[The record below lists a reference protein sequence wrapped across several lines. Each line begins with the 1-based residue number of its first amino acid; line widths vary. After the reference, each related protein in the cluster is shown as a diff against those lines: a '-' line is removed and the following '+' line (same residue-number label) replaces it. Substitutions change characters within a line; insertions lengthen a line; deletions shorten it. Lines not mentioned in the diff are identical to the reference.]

1 MPESNARESAKNVM
15 LWIGRLTVLRHWM
28 DTPVVAKL
36 FALCNAIV
44 EKDIAAATM
53 DYHSLTAAL
62 LDAPAR
68 RVTGDIWKDYV
79 FAELIETPNRFSSL
93 AAAGTMDPAVKEAM
107 DHDLRL
113 IQELFRLNS
122 QQILDWINQ
131 LTLEQKRKE
140 NQTSRESVR
149 ANRASREQENRIMNL
164 AESAWF
170 GVKNPK
176 KPTVR
181 RQPDY
186 SYEIAP
192 KEPLTKS
199 ELSTENWIQWGYADP
214 AKLVHYVADEALA
227 LLYRKFLAEN
237 DWRNLTED
245 LVRFFGKYGSGIF
258 LRYRW
263 FVATDDQFY
272 GVEPEETAQSLWD
285 DLYGVDRAKEKLFAN
300 ALSFLHRSKGD
311 NTLLYGAEGMG
322 KTSLIMALAQEPEM
336 RELRLVFFAQK
347 DAYRACEII
356 EQLGQQPFHFIAFL
370 DDISMAEP
378 DYRRLKRAFGGRMSP
393 RNVLVWATATGKP
406 SDSTL
411 FPVQVPFAKPTFS
424 DFQRA
429 VSDMLR
435 RQHIDM
441 DETGLQQM
449 VHTACEQWRDENND
463 CSIRSANRLAD
474 RLIREH
480 RVHE

>member
-15 LWIGRLTVLRHWM
+15 LLIGRLTVLRHWM

-44 EKDIAAATM
+44 ENDIATATM
-53 DYHSLTAAL
+53 EYHSLTAAL
-62 LDAPAR
+62 LDVPAR

-131 LTLEQKRKE
+131 MALEQKRKE
-140 NQTSRESVR
+140 NRDGREIRQAS
-149 ANRASREQENRIMNL
+149 RASSEQENRILNL

-170 GVKNPK
+170 GAHPPK
-176 KPTVR
+176 RQPTR
-181 RQPDY
+181 RQSSY
-186 SYEIAP
+186 SYEMTD
-192 KEPLTKS
+192 KEPLTKR
-199 ELSTENWIQWGYADP
+199 ELSTENWIQWGYAEP
-214 AKLVHYVADEALA
+214 AELVNYIADEALA
-227 LLYRKFLAEN
+227 ILYRKFLVEN

-245 LVRFFGKYGSGIF
+245 LMRFFGKYGSGMF

-263 FVATDDQFY
+263 FIATDDQFY
-272 GVEPEETAQSLWD
+272 GAEPKETKESLWD
-285 DLYGVDRAKEKLFAN
+285 ELYGVDRAKEKLFAN

-311 NTLLYGAEGMG
+311 NMLLYGAEGMG
-322 KTSLIMALAQEPEM
+322 KTSLVMALAQEPEM
-336 RELRLVFFAQK
+336 HELRLVFFAQK

-370 DDISMAEP
+370 DDISMAEQ
-378 DYRRLKRAFGGRMSP
+378 DYRRLKRAFGSRMSP
-393 RNVLVWATATGKP
+393 RNVLIWATATSKP

-411 FPVQVPFAKPTFS
+411 FPVQIPFAKPTFS

-435 RQHIDM
+435 RQRMDM
-441 DETGLQQM
+441 DEEGMRQM
-449 VHTACEQWRDENND
+449 VQAACEQWRDESND

-474 RLIREH
+474 RLIREY
-480 RVHE
+480 RIHE